1 MAHTIDFQNLT
12 QFQSNQSFIEEVEN
26 ENMRKVL
33 ITLLEVLPLPE
44 NQLNLN
50 LLQDNNDV
58 PKKNCENKIQ

>member
-12 QFQSNQSFIEEVEN
+12 QFQSNQSFMEEVEN

-44 NQLNLN
+44 NQLNQN

>member
-1 MAHTIDFQNLT
+1 MTHRIDFQNLT
-12 QFQSNQSFIEEVEN
+12 QFQSNQSFMEEVEN

-33 ITLLEVLPLPE
+33 ITLLEGLPLPE